1 MPIIVILQVILICTD
16 TILANIN
23 AQISQARAF
32 GAGLGIFCGTTRR
45 LRV

>member
-1 MPIIVILQVILICTD
+1 VPIIVILQVILICTD

-23 AQISQARAF
+23 ARISQARAF
-32 GAGLGIFCGTTRR
+32 GAGWGIVCGTTQR